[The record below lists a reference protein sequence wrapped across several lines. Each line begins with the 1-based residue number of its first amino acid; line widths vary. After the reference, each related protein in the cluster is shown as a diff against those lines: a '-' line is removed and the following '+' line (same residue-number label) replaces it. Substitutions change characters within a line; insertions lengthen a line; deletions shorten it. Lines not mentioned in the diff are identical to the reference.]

1 VSAVVDAERS
11 ENARSENARARDARS
26 GNAGTGESRGP
37 AEYRWGEGTLA
48 RASALIYTLL
58 VAEFFFLLTAVP
70 GLIPLVLLDRDPS
83 NLPLVALCLVPLGPA
98 LSAMLFALRHRSRD
112 LTDLHPAAAFWRG
125 YRLNVWPVLRL
136 WVPWLLG
143 MTVISVNLAYFQ
155 AAAVPGWWAALLVII
170 AVGATLW
177 MVNALVITS
186 LFAFRARDV
195 ARLATY
201 FLARTPGATLG
212 NACLLIVALGVTY
225 YLSEAVL
232 ALLTWAFAQF
242 LLLTNRS
249 TISEVTDR
257 FTA

>member
-1 VSAVVDAERS
+1 M
-11 ENARSENARARDARS
+11 

-225 YLSEAVL
+225 LPLRGGARAPDLGFRPVPV
-232 ALLTWAFAQF
+232 ADQPVHDQRGDRPVHRLTPATLHRPDAG
-242 LLLTNRS
+242 TGEPS
-249 TISEVTDR
+249 TTGQ
-257 FTA
+257 